1 MMRALQL
8 GGLGGVVILILLPP
22 ILVYITSRS
31 AYMKHLFCWQ
41 LIQIFLY
48 LTSNQDW
55 RQTILWLECSSSVL
69 ELLLSLLPT
78 VWKLVV
84 LVEFE
89 NSAIVHAHSTAFP
102 VQGFIQALLLTSVFH
117 ERCVLGR
124 WPLKLGVYMRRC
136 KPPLW
141 SPGAMSL
148 KDLAISLISS
158 FQIAL
163 PCIVRWPNLFL
174 F

>member
-78 VWKLVV
+78 V
-84 LVEFE
+84 
-89 NSAIVHAHSTAFP
+89 
-102 VQGFIQALLLTSVFH
+102 
-117 ERCVLGR
+117 
-124 WPLKLGVYMRRC
+124 
-136 KPPLW
+136 
-141 SPGAMSL
+141 
-148 KDLAISLISS
+148 
-158 FQIAL
+158 
-163 PCIVRWPNLFL
+163 
-174 F
+174 